1 VGWEKLQAEIVFTGT
16 ELLLGEVINTH
27 AQFLGR
33 ELAELGIEVTLHT
46 AVGDNHEALKAI
58 LQDSLART
66 DLLIITGGLGPTEDD
81 LTSETVAALLG
92 LEMVQDDNTLHKLNL
107 IFARRGLPLPVS
119 IKKQVFVPNGAIVLP
134 NSAGTAPGLIVRS
147 GRKTIILLPGPPNE
161 LKTVFESHVKSY
173 LKTIAGCGVVM
184 HSTVLKVTGL
194 SESQVQ
200 DRLQQMHVTGN
211 PTISYVAIP
220 GEVHVRV
227 TARVNSHIEASRMA
241 EETAVRITTELS
253 DYIFGQDDELLN
265 ETVGALLLERGL
277 TISAAESCTGGQV
290 MKLLTDVPGSS
301 RYFLGGIVSYSNEL
315 KTDLL
320 GVPGEVIATY
330 GAVSE
335 QTAIAMAEGICRVTG
350 SSLGLGITGIAGP
363 EGETSEK
370 PVGLVFIALAAGD
383 KMFCKRHIFPGQRT
397 GVRVGAT
404 NTALNMVRRFLLGLL
419 HQG

>member
-1 VGWEKLQAEIVFTGT
+1 LQAEIVFTGT

-46 AVGDNHEALKAI
+46 AVGDNHEALEAI

-81 LTSETVAALLG
+81 LTSETLAALLD
-92 LEMVQDDNTLHKLNL
+92 LEMVQDDNTLHRLNL

-119 IKKQVFVPNGAIVLP
+119 MKKQVFVPRGAIVLP

-147 GRKTIILLPGPPNE
+147 GTKTIILLPGPPRE
-161 LKTVFESHVKSY
+161 LKAVFENHVKSY
-173 LKTIAGCGVVM
+173 LKTIAASGVVI
-184 HSTVLKVTGL
+184 HSTMLKVTGL

-200 DRLQQMHVTGN
+200 DRLQEMRVPDN
-211 PTISYVAIP
+211 PAISYVAIP

-227 TARVNSHIEASRMA
+227 TARLNSHAEASRMA
-241 EETAVRITTELS
+241 EETAKRIAAELHE
-253 DYIFGQDDELLN
+253 YVFGQNDEILN
-265 ETVGALLLERGL
+265 ETVGSLLIERGL

-301 RYFLGGIVSYSNEL
+301 RYFLGGVVSYSNQL

-320 GVPGEVIATY
+320 DVPNEVIANY

-335 QTAIAMAEGICRVTG
+335 QTARAMAEGICRVTG
-350 SSLGLGITGIAGP
+350 SSLGVGVTGIAGP
-363 EGETSEK
+363 GGETPGK

-383 KMFCKRHIFPGQRT
+383 DIFCKRHIFPGQRT
-397 GVRVGAT
+397 GVRIGAA

>member
-1 VGWEKLQAEIVFTGT
+1 MQAEIVFTGT
-16 ELLLGEVINTH
+16 ELLLGEVVNTH

-33 ELAELGIEVTLHT
+33 ELAALGIEVTLHT
-46 AVGDNHEALKAI
+46 AVGDNHAALKAI

-66 DLLIITGGLGPTEDD
+66 DLLIVTGGLGPTEDD

-92 LEMVQDDNTLHKLNL
+92 LEMVQDDNTLHKLNQ
-107 IFARRGLPLPVS
+107 IFAHRGLPLPAS
-119 IKKQVFVPNGAIVLP
+119 IKKQVFVPRGAMVLP
-134 NSAGTAPGLIVRS
+134 NSAGTAPGLMIRS
-147 GRKTIILLPGPPNE
+147 GGKIIILLPGPPRE
-161 LKTVFESHVKSY
+161 LKVVFENHVKSY
-173 LKTIAGCGVVM
+173 LNKLAASGVAM
-184 HSTVLKVTGL
+184 HSIVLKVTGL

-200 DRLQQMHVTGN
+200 DRLQEMHVPGN

-227 TARVNSHIEASRMA
+227 TARAGSQSRRMA
-241 EETAVRITTELS
+241 EETALRIAAELS
-253 DYIFGQDDELLN
+253 DYVFGQDDELLN
-265 ETVGALLLERGL
+265 ETVSSLLLERGL

-320 GVPGEVIATY
+320 GVPGEVIASY

-335 QTAIAMAEGICRVTG
+335 QTARAMAEGICRVTG
-350 SSLGLGITGIAGP
+350 SSFGLGVTGIAGP
-363 EGETSEK
+363 EGETPGK
-370 PVGLVFIALAAGD
+370 PVGLVYIALAAGD
-383 KMFCKRHIFPGQRT
+383 KVFCKRRIFPGLRT
-397 GVRVGAT
+397 GVRAGAT
-404 NTALNMVRRFLLGLL
+404 NTALNMVRQFLLGL